1 MAVVDIQSEFAAR
14 NPGQRSDQI
23 ARTLEALDE
32 NITMLSI
39 VRDSMMLHDERMTTI
54 EAFHIVHKRLKR
66 ECARLMELL

>member
-1 MAVVDIQSEFAAR
+1 
-14 NPGQRSDQI
+14 
-23 ARTLEALDE
+23 
-32 NITMLSI
+32 MLSI